1 VKIFFSFWLD
11 EGNYKNSGVRHMK
24 SGMETD
30 HKQVYEIL
38 FVCLQIQT
46 LQLSKTLTLHTTIL
60 TEYAIQKS
68 KL

>member
-1 VKIFFSFWLD
+1 
-11 EGNYKNSGVRHMK
+11 MK

-46 LQLSKTLTLHTTIL
+46 LQLSKTLRLHITIL